1 MNSNADA
8 RIDDE
13 TSHAARLFTRRL
25 AGRYDVLD
33 VILFGSRARR
43 GHRPDSDADLAV
55 LLRGGRGSRIDVSL
69 QLADVAFD
77 VMLETGILIEAI
89 PFWEDE
95 WAHPERFANPALIE
109 NIRRE
114 GVHL

>member
-1 MNSNADA
+1 MTNYAVLTVDA
-8 RIDDE
+8 E
-13 TSHAARLFTRRL
+13 TDRAVRLFTRQM
-25 AGRYDVLD
+25 ADRYEVREI
-33 VILFGSRARR
+33 ILFGSRARR

-55 LLRGGRGSRIDVSL
+55 LLRGAHGFRSDVALS
-69 QLADVAFD
+69 LADIAFD

-109 NIRRE
+109 NILRE
-114 GVHL
+114 GVRL